1 MKYSF
6 DNLEKDSENEKGIIP
21 ENTVLSSICWRK
33 IC

>member
-6 DNLEKDSENEKGIIP
+6 DNLEKVLKNEKGIIP
-21 ENTVLSSICWRK
+21 ENTALSSICWRK